1 MTAATD
7 PGTPIYHELCAELLV
22 DPPLSTQPGRGAHA
36 APLQSAC
43 TPVEW
48 FGPMPSPVH
57 GREGATEVIPAVVD
71 EQERRAS

>member
-1 MTAATD
+1 MTTD
-7 PGTPIYHELCAELLV
+7 PLTPIFNALAQE
-22 DPPLSTQPGRGAHA
+22 LSTQPGRGAHA
-36 APLQSAC
+36 ATPQSAC

-57 GREGATEVIPAVVD
+57 GREGATEVMPAVVD